1 MKLMQHQLDA
11 IELLG
16 SGKVLYG
23 SVGSGKTLTALGYY
37 MKKESPRDIYVFTT
51 AKVRDSLTWEGAAAT
66 LGIGKERDATLAGII
81 KVDSWNNIEKYLDIK
96 DCFVILDEQRLVGHG
111 AWVKAFLKI
120 AKKNRWI
127 MLSATPGD
135 TWLDYAPLFI
145 SNGFYRNITQFKFEH
160 VLYEPYTKYPKIRM
174 YLNETKLEVLRNDI
188 LVEMPY
194 LKNSK
199 LMLNWT
205 DVGHDKEIFRRVFK
219 DRWNVYEDRPVKDVA
234 ELFRLMRK
242 VVNSDPS
249 RLEMVRDLMKVHPR
263 LIIFYNYNFELE
275 ILRTLYDEIE
285 VGEWNG
291 HQKDPLP
298 ESARWVYL
306 VQYVA
311 GGEGW
316 NCTATDAMI
325 LYSLTYSYKNFIQA
339 QGRID
344 RLDTT
349 YDTLFVY
356 ALVSNSKIDLAIK
369 DALSS
374 KKAFNKKRFLGE
386 TVLLEK
392 V

>member
-16 SGKVLYG
+16 NGKVLYG

-37 MKKESPRDIYVFTT
+37 MKEEAPKDIYVFTT
-51 AKVRDSLTWEGAAAT
+51 AKVRDSLSWEGAAAK
-66 LGIGKERDATLAGII
+66 LGIGTERDATLAGVITI
-81 KVDSWNNIEKYLDIK
+81 DSWHNIEKYIDIK

-120 AKKNRWI
+120 SQKNNWI
-127 MLSATPGD
+127 LLSATPGD

-145 SNGFYRNITQFKFEH
+145 ANGFYKNITQFKFEH
-160 VLYEPYTKYPKIRM
+160 VLYEPFTKYPKIRM
-174 YLNETKLEVLRNDI
+174 YLNETKLEFLRNDI

-194 LKNSK
+194 LKDAK
-199 LMLNWT
+199 LTLNWT
-205 DVGHDKEIFRRVFK
+205 DVDYDKEIFRRIYK
-219 DRWNVYEDRPVKDVA
+219 DRWNVFEDRPIKDVS

-249 RLEMVRDLMKVHPR
+249 RLEMIRDLMKIHPK

-298 ESARWVYL
+298 ESERWVYL

-316 NCTATDAMI
+316 NCVSTDAMV

-344 RLDTT
+344 RLDTKFE
-349 YDTLFVY
+349 TLYVY
-356 ALVSNSKIDLAIK
+356 ALMSNSKIDLAIK
-369 DALSS
+369 DALSN
-374 KKAFNKKRFLGE
+374 KKAFNKKKFMTE
-386 TVLLEK
+386 MSK
-392 V
+392 PASF